1 MGSVDDRTFKVNFS
15 ADGVA
20 KLRDRVKDKL
30 KEFMGD
36 YTDDTLVEYVIVL
49 LRNGRRKE
57 EARNELNVFLGDDST
72 SFVSW
77 LWDHLD
83 SNLNLYVQPEESQ
96 RHEASEIKP
105 TLGDHAGKIDS
116 SLLDSES
123 ERGKSNKLSRSRHNR
138 EWKGLVRDLDEP
150 PPPLRRFEAENTHFE
165 EKTHRIVTRARDSP
179 SPPRQKF
186 QKKRSRH
193 EERQH
198 SKREVGQSTIDAPRR
213 LLQFAVRDAVG
224 TTRPSNSGKE
234 PSLKRLRSVVS
245 TSTGDSEVA
254 ERRRRIRSVATVP
267 NPLATVI
274 KAVAEAA
281 EDVKRIKSGGSV
293 FDRLGRGM
301 DVSDMADEPPEFGEA
316 VVEDDEYGSFSR
328 IQEQTGSAYYDRCDY
343 SRQHDGNMTMLE
355 NEPALAFDSMSD
367 NEGYDD
373 INVTGHRVTDVCQS
387 GSSDASKGDFMM
399 MHYNVAKNAD
409 YEMQLTQN
417 KDQDQPVAVVSASHK
432 MVKISANVNTW
443 KPHQELRVPEAD
455 GRKSI
460 QEIEAR
466 NGKPGLQLMKE
477 NSNLVTVGN
486 GNVRCSYSCSHC
498 KAKPTVRI
506 HKESEKAL
514 PSVSGLYTAGRPQE
528 DADSRTIF
536 ISNVLAY
543 TPDLVHFAAT
553 KDSLSRH
560 FNKFGEVLKVVI
572 VTDAATGQPKG
583 SAYVEFM
590 RKEAADNALSL
601 DGTSFMSRILKVFRY
616 LLMTYV
622 GVVLKY
628 YCFQCFM
635 GCAQEPNA
643 NSEMVVKRSAAHQ
656 DTAPLMTWGR
666 GARGSPYTAARFTRA
681 PFPRGIHGAFRPHLP
696 IKPGARSLQWK
707 RDAQASPSDSGAQVP
722 GSSVPS
728 PTARSL
734 TYIRPEL
741 KTDGSSG
748 TT

>member
-245 TSTGDSEVA
+245 TSTGESEVV
-254 ERRRRIRSVATVP
+254 ERPRRIRSVATVP

-367 NEGYDD
+367 NEGCDD
-373 INVTGHRVTDVCQS
+373 INVTGHRVSDVCQS

-443 KPHQELRVPEAD
+443 KPHQELRAPEAD

-466 NGKPGLQLMKE
+466 NGKPSLQLMKE

-486 GNVRCSYSCSHC
+486 GN
-498 KAKPTVRI
+498 AKPTVRI

-536 ISNVLAY
+536 ISN
-543 TPDLVHFAAT
+543 VHFAAT

-601 DGTSFMSRILKVFRY
+601 DGTSFMSRILK
-616 LLMTYV
+616 
-622 GVVLKY
+622 
-628 YCFQCFM
+628 
-635 GCAQEPNA
+635 
-643 NSEMVVKRSAAHQ
+643 VVKRSAAHQ

-722 GSSVPS
+722 GNSVPS

-741 KTDGSSG
+741 KTYGSSG

>member
-20 KLRDRVKDKL
+20 KLRDGVKDKL

-245 TSTGDSEVA
+245 TSTGESEA
-254 ERRRRIRSVATVP
+254 IERPRRIRSVATVP

-486 GNVRCSYSCSHC
+486 GN
-498 KAKPTVRI
+498 AKPTVRI

-536 ISNVLAY
+536 ISN
-543 TPDLVHFAAT
+543 VHFAAT

-601 DGTSFMSRILKVFRY
+601 DGTSFMSRILK
-616 LLMTYV
+616 
-622 GVVLKY
+622 
-628 YCFQCFM
+628 
-635 GCAQEPNA
+635 
-643 NSEMVVKRSAAHQ
+643 VVKRSAAHQ

>member
-601 DGTSFMSRILKVFRY
+601 DGTSFMSRILKV
-616 LLMTYV
+616 
-622 GVVLKY
+622 
-628 YCFQCFM
+628 
-635 GCAQEPNA
+635 
-643 NSEMVVKRSAAHQ
+643 VKRSAAHQ

-722 GSSVPS
+722 GNSVPS